1 MIYALLVAA
10 AFLAGALNAVAGGGT
25 LLTFPVLVLAGLP
38 PITASATNAVVV
50 LPGYISS
57 ALGFR
62 KDRGS
67 VGGLPRGV
75 LICAGLVGGG
85 LGGSLLL
92 VTPAHAF
99 DIVVPVLLAIATIAF
114 AAGPKLAALLQ
125 RVATPG
131 PIAAIVGVFVVSAY
145 GGYFNGGLGIL
156 LLATLSLLGLHE
168 LNALN
173 GLKAVLSAAITLV
186 SAIAFTLAGAV
197 EWWAALLMMAAS
209 TAGGYAGARV
219 ARRLPR
225 PALRVFIVA
234 VGTVMTLIFAWH
246 AIEQVIA

>member
-10 AFLAGALNAVAGGGT
+10 AFFAGALNAVAGGGT

-38 PITASATNAVVV
+38 PIVASATNAVVV
-50 LPGYISS
+50 LPGYVSS

-67 VGGLPRGV
+67 VGGLPRSV
-75 LICAGLVGGG
+75 LIGVGLVGGG
-85 LGGSLLL
+85 IGGCLLL
-92 VTPAHAF
+92 ITPAHAF
-99 DIVVPVLLAIATIAF
+99 DLVIPVLLAIATVAF
-114 AAGPKLAALLQ
+114 AAGPKLAQILQ
-125 RVATPG
+125 RAATPG
-131 PIAAIVGVFVVSAY
+131 PISAIFGVFLVAIY

-156 LLATLSLLGLHE
+156 LLATLSLLGLHD

-173 GLKAVLSAAITLV
+173 GLKALLSAAITLV

-209 TAGGYAGARV
+209 TAGGYAGARI
-219 ARRLPR
+219 ARRVPR

-246 AIEQVIA
+246 ALEQVLA